1 MSKLPLCLVACSVL
15 AVVPLAA
22 DTARPPAA
30 TSSLL
35 SLDEAL
41 SLFAKTQGSI
51 QTLQAAFEERKEL
64 ALLKEPVIQKG
75 TFYHSKPQFFLWDY
89 AAPTVKKILLTDDLL
104 LAYYP
109 DMKRAEEVN
118 VRRWTSQIRRY
129 LQVGENLEE
138 MRKDYDVSLGTA
150 GPDDLP
156 GATLLV
162 LSPKNKKVRAKL
174 EEIRICVDSISG
186 LTRRVSY
193 LEGDGDKTVFTFKDI
208 EVNRA
213 IDPSRYKIALP
224 PDVKMG
230 DSFTAFASR

>member
-1 MSKLPLCLVACSVL
+1 MSRALRLLIVVCLVAASNSL
-15 AVVPLAA
+15 YTLAA
-22 DTARPPAA
+22 GAPAA
-30 TSSLL
+30 QLTL
-35 SLDEAL
+35 EQAL

-51 QTLQAAFEERKEL
+51 QTLQASFEERKEL
-64 ALLKEPVIQKG
+64 SLLKEPVVQKG

-89 AAPTVKKILLTDDLL
+89 ASPTVKKILLTDDLL

-138 MRKDYDVSLGTA
+138 LRKDYVVALGEA
-150 GPDDLP
+150 GTDDLA
-156 GATLLV
+156 GATLLI
-162 LSPKNKKVRAKL
+162 LTPKSKKIRAKL
-174 EEIRICVDSISG
+174 EQIRICLDPVSG
-186 LTRRVSY
+186 LTQRVIY
-193 LEGDGDKTVFTFKDI
+193 QEGDGDKTVFTFKDI
-208 EVNRA
+208 QVNRE
-213 IDPSRYKIALP
+213 IDASRYQIALP